1 MTDGAPDLVE
11 RAVARPLAGRY
22 EVSAAEVQ
30 RLIEATYT
38 VIERTGSL
46 DPTVRDILHE
56 SGLSNQVFYRHFR
69 SKDDLLIAM
78 LDHGRRRMADHLR
91 HRISAAAG
99 PLDAVRAWIEG
110 VLAQAADRRAA
121 ARTRPFLAH
130 VDRLAARFPDEQR
143 ASEEAM
149 IQPLAL
155 ALREAAATGVLN
167 GAGEGADHDRDART
181 VYLLTIAVLHE
192 HLRTGTRP
200 ETAETDHL
208 VRFALAGLS
217 GSR

>member
-1 MTDGAPDLVE
+1 MADRAPDLVE
-11 RAVARPLAGRY
+11 RAVTRPLAGRY
-22 EVSAAEVQ
+22 ETSADEVR

-46 DPTVRDILHE
+46 DPTVRDILRQ

-78 LDHGRRRMADHLR
+78 LDHGRRQMADHLR
-91 HRISAAAG
+91 HRMSLAAS
-99 PLDAVRAWIEG
+99 PLDAARAWIEG
-110 VLAQAADRRAA
+110 VLAQATDRRAA

-130 VDRLAARFPDEQR
+130 IDRLAARFPEEQR

-149 IQPLAL
+149 IQLLAS
-155 ALREAAATGVLN
+155 ALREAAATGLLT
-167 GAGEGADHDRDART
+167 GPGEAADHDRDART
-181 VYLLTIAVLHE
+181 VYLLTIAVLHD

-200 ETAETDHL
+200 DSTQTDHL
-208 VRFALAGLS
+208 VRFTLTGLG